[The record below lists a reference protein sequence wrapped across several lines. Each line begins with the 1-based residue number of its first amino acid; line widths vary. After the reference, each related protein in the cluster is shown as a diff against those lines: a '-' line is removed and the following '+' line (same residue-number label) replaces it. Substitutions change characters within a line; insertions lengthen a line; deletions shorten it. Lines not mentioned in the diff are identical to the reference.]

1 MTPATYIAVVE
12 ADHTVKAP
20 SHLRVG
26 EQVLVVRMPSAIDL
40 LKDAAR
46 RRRFAATRQ
55 AIQNALHTT
64 NPAADLSDEEIVTLV
79 KRARRATK
87 SV

>member
-1 MTPATYIAVVE
+1 MTPATYLAVVK

-20 SHLRVG
+20 SYLMVG
-26 EQVLVVRMPSAIDL
+26 EQVLVLRMPSATSL
-40 LKDAAR
+40 MADAAR

-55 AIQNALHTT
+55 AIQKAMHAP
-64 NPAADLSDEEIVTLV
+64 NPAADLSDEEIVRLV

-87 SV
+87 NE